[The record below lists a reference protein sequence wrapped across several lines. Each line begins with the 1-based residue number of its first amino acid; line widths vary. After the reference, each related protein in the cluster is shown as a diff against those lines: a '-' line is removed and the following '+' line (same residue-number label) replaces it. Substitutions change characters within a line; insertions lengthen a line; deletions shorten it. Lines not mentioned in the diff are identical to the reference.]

1 SHALVLRSLTL
12 MRELSPDYLSRF
24 MSHIDALLWL
34 EQANGGRLAVPQD
47 IVRAEGDKPRKAARG
62 KPG

>member
-1 SHALVLRSLTL
+1 VLRSLTL

-34 EQANGGRLAVPQD
+34 EQANGGSAVVPQD
-47 IVRAEGDKPRKAARG
+47 VVRGGGEKTRKAARG